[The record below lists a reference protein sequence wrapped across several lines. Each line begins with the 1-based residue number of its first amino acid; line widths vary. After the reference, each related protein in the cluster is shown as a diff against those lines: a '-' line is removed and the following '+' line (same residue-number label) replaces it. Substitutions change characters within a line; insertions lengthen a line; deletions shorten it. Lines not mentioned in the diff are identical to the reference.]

1 MNKKDNTELMLDK
14 MVLVANL
21 YYRSKLSQQDIAQK
35 LNISR
40 PWVSKLLSRAEE
52 LPPNERGRGTWDC
65 PD

>member
-40 PWVSKLLSRAEE
+40 PWVSKL
-52 LPPNERGRGTWDC
+52 PGRGTWDC